1 MVDPDLLN
9 LKLIEI
15 CVKTDSREGV
25 LKRLARLLIDNGFVK
40 ESYLPAILERE
51 KQFPT
56 GLPTEGVGV
65 AIPHADTEDVIK
77 PGISIATLKE
87 PVIFNVM
94 GSPDEQVDVSII
106 FMLALSDPNMQLEL
120 LQNLVQVLQNK
131 ELLLSLTKVKDKSD
145 FINLLKKH
153 MKIGCS
159 EGI

>member
-1 MVDPDLLN
+1 M
-9 LKLIEI
+9 
-15 CVKTDSREGV
+15 
-25 LKRLARLLIDNGFVK
+25 
-40 ESYLPAILERE
+40 
-51 KQFPT
+51 
-56 GLPTEGVGV
+56 
-65 AIPHADTEDVIK
+65 IK

-159 EGI
+159 EGL